1 MRGSVGMHSD
11 SPHGRPSMPDQEFR
25 FSGTEVHGHIIVP
38 IRRTCDD
45 ANGPAGYYLIPG
57 PITTSIARKCH
68 SALRPGLDESSSP
81 GEFHPQALTD
91 PDGRLSPHPAL
102 MIQSPVVSPTATEPA
117 VQDRVV
123 PPDPASALRW

>member
-68 SALRPGLDESSSP
+68 SGFRPGLRTNAP
-81 GEFHPQALTD
+81 IRGLKTRRRQ
-91 PDGRLSPHPAL
+91 
-102 MIQSPVVSPTATEPA
+102 
-117 VQDRVV
+117 
-123 PPDPASALRW
+123 ASAAYQNPVLIVDNS

>member
-68 SALRPGLDESSSP
+68 SAVRPGLDEPSL
-81 GEFHPQALTD
+81 QAENRFGSDSGNACVTPTRSASEVERLTS
-91 PDGRLSPHPAL
+91 L
-102 MIQSPVVSPTATEPA
+102 
-117 VQDRVV
+117 
-123 PPDPASALRW
+123 ALRVGVETQRGPKVLPDFLTL

>member
-68 SALRPGLDESSSP
+68 SGSWSEIGAAWDTKDRRGFILHLNAIPLDS
-81 GEFHPQALTD
+81 
-91 PDGRLSPHPAL
+91 
-102 MIQSPVVSPTATEPA
+102 
-117 VQDRVV
+117 RVLLV
-123 PPDPASALRW
+123 PSENS

>member
-1 MRGSVGMHSD
+1 VRGSVGMHSD

-68 SALRPGLDESSSP
+68 SGCHPGLRSVALIR
-81 GEFHPQALTD
+81 GLQASVFQ
-91 PDGRLSPHPAL
+91 GMARR
-102 MIQSPVVSPTATEPA
+102 TEPHI
-117 VQDRVV
+117 VLILVL
-123 PPDPASALRW
+123 ASPIQLVLG